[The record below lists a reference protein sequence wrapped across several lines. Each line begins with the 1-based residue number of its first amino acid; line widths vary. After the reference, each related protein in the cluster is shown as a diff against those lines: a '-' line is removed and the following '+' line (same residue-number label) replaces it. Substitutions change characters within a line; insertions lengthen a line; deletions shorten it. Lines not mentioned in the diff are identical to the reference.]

1 MPGENI
7 DVSLPAVESGQV
19 YSPASLAWRVENLQ
33 LTPEGTLRSVRGP
46 APFIP
51 DYGSGYPY
59 GGRIFGLFHARL
71 DNGARDV
78 TLIRAGDTLYS
89 QAGWNRNLRPLLSG
103 LSTDPAA
110 KFPDTI
116 VEVGGKL
123 VWSNGVDV
131 PQVYDGYT
139 IKPLGFPQQPP
150 GLFDVLSPGLKASN
164 HPVFRNNTNFSHP
177 GAIGS
182 VGDFFSTR
190 DGNLLAG
197 KWQYFVQFE
206 DVFGDRSAL
215 SPASAAF
222 VNQELTSAVYW
233 KNYTLYPEASGAF
246 SSTFDLGLLSVT
258 LDDLTKQF
266 CVNDLPRGPKGT
278 VARILYRTAA
288 NESEPRFLARI
299 PDVLTEAWPDNTP
312 DSQLGPVAKAYITTP
327 RFHIACSYQG
337 RLAILDGNRVRLSEP
352 GFPGSFLEDLYIDID
367 ADGSEPTGL
376 IGFGNYLYA
385 FTESSVFRIEFD
397 AEGLR
402 KTPVT
407 NGIGAMG
414 PRTIVACDNG
424 VLVWLGRRNWY
435 AMSAD
440 ETIKPIGDEEAPL
453 FRRLNPAALSR
464 AVAVWNPV
472 TREYLCAMPEAGSF
486 GNRLIM
492 AWDGRG
498 WRRQRL
504 GIEVSAFAA
513 TKDWRN
519 YILAGGRLATGN
531 ENNIWVLDHEVFGY
545 EPPTKTYRYQSAWI
559 RRDPTGR
566 LRFNVDTVYV
576 GVVEASNKPV
586 TWALWR
592 DGSRDTQV
600 ATGTL
605 SLLDPATTDLI
616 NTVVIG
622 TGKYRNPR
630 LTWYKFDARLKDV
643 KSFAFDIYC
652 DEPRFMHL
660 ASFSFDSH
668 IVDEAGARVFR
679 ATG

>member
-7 DVSLPAVESGQV
+7 GVSLPAVESGQI
-19 YSPASLAWRVENLQ
+19 YAPASLAWRIENLQ

-51 DYGSGYPY
+51 NYGSGYPY

-71 DNGARDV
+71 DGGARDV
-78 TLIRAGDTLYS
+78 TLIRAGSTLYS
-89 QAGWNRNLRPLLSG
+89 QAGWNRNLRPLASG
-103 LSTDPAA
+103 LSADPAA
-110 KFPDTI
+110 RYPDTV
-116 VEVGGKL
+116 VEVAGKL
-123 VWSNGVDV
+123 IWSNGVDV
-131 PQVYDGYT
+131 PLIYDGYT
-139 IKPLGFPQQPP
+139 IKPLGFSQQAPAS
-150 GLFDVLSPGLKASN
+150 FDTLSPGQKAST
-164 HPVFRNNTNFSHP
+164 HPVFRNNSNFSHP
-177 GAIGS
+177 GNIGTP
-182 VGDFFSTR
+182 GDFFSTR
-190 DGNLLAG
+190 DGNLLVG

-215 SPASAAF
+215 SPVSSAF
-222 VNQELTSAVYW
+222 VNQEITSAVYW
-233 KNYTLYPEASGAF
+233 KDYSLYPEAEGLF
-246 SSTFDLGLLSVT
+246 NNTFDLGLLSVT
-258 LDDLTKQF
+258 LDDLTRQF
-266 CVNDLPRGPKGT
+266 CVNGIPRGPRGT
-278 VARILYRTAA
+278 TARILYRTAA

-299 PDVLTEAWPDNTP
+299 PDVLTEVWPDNAP
-312 DSQLGPVAKAYITTP
+312 DNQLGPVAKAYMVTP

-337 RLAILDGNRVRLSEP
+337 RLAIIDGNRVRLSEP
-352 GFPGSFLEDLYIDID
+352 GFPGSFEEDLFIDID

-376 IGFGNYLYA
+376 VAFGKYLYA
-385 FTESSVFRIEFD
+385 FTEQSVFRIEFD

-402 KTPVT
+402 KQPLT
-407 NGIGAMG
+407 NGVGAMG
-414 PRTIVACDNG
+414 PKTIVACDTG
-424 VLVWLGRRNWY
+424 VLVWLGRQNWY
-435 AMSAD
+435 AMSSD
-440 ETIKPIGDEEAPL
+440 ESIKPIADEEVAL
-453 FRRLNPAALSR
+453 FRRLNPAALAR

-472 TREYLCAMPEAGSF
+472 TREYLCAVPEAGAV

-492 AWDGRG
+492 VWDGRG

-519 YILAGGRLATGN
+519 YILAGGRIASGN
-531 ENNIWVLDHEVFGY
+531 ENNIWVLDHEVYGY
-545 EPPTKTYRYQSAWI
+545 EAPTKTYKYQSAWI

-586 TWALWR
+586 TWTLWR

-605 SLLDPATTDLI
+605 SLIDPATTDLI

-643 KSFAFDIYC
+643 KSFAFDISC

-660 ASFSFDSH
+660 AGFSFDSH

-679 ATG
+679 ALG